1 MSELKDE
8 VIEETVAEVIVEDT
22 QVEAKELDIPE
33 APLTAA
39 RTVSAIQAS
48 LAEMSK
54 EGLDE
59 IFEAAEKAKAKAKV
73 EDDEEEEDD
82 EEGDEDEG
90 EVEDTKVKAK
100 KESKKSKKE
109 SKKSV
114 KEIDDVDSQEK
125 GGKTDQKD
133 NKADKLKK
141 KKQDSDDG
149 SEGDVVEKKG
159 KFKEDVEALIKDED
173 TLSEGFKE
181 KAATIFE
188 AALTSKVN
196 AETAELEERYSSD
209 LAGEVEA
216 IKEDLVDK
224 VDGYLTYVVE
234 NWMKDNEVAIEHSL
248 KSEITES
255 FIQSLGT
262 LFAEHHINVPDDAG
276 DILDTLSEEAKDA
289 KSQLND
295 ATAKAMELSEKVKA
309 FERKDIVSEACKG
322 LAATEVAKLTDLVE
336 GVEADS
342 NEDFAKK
349 VATIKE
355 SYLNKDATVT
365 ATAEVDAITE
375 DTQEEQVVS
384 AQMQKYLTALT
395 PK

>member
-1 MSELKDE
+1 MSDIKDE
-8 VIEETVAEVIVEDT
+8 VVDETVDEVIVEDT
-22 QVEAKELDIPE
+22 QVEAEELDIPE

-82 EEGDEDEG
+82 EGDEDEG
-90 EVEDTKVKAK
+90 EVENTKASKKEGKAK
-100 KESKKSKKE
+100 KESKKAKTEVVDDEGDTEGKSK
-109 SKKSV
+109 
-114 KEIDDVDSQEK
+114 
-125 GGKTDQKD
+125 
-133 NKADKLKK
+133 AKK
-141 KKQDSDDG
+141 KKVKADDG
-149 SEGDVVEKKG
+149 SSGETVESKG
-159 KFKEDVEALIKDED
+159 KFKEDVEALVKDED

-196 AETAELEERYSSD
+196 AETAKLEERYASD

-255 FIQSLGT
+255 FIQSLGQ
-262 LFAEHHINVPDDAG
+262 LFTEHHINVPEDAG

-295 ATAKAMELSEKVKA
+295 ATEKAMELSEKVKA
-309 FERKDIVSEACKG
+309 YERQDIIREACKG
-322 LAATEVAKLTDLVE
+322 LAATEAAKLTELTE
-336 GVEADS
+336 AVEADD
-342 NEDFAKK
+342 NEAFASK

-355 SYLNKDATVT
+355 SYLNKDT
-365 ATAEVDAITE
+365 AVETSEVDAITE
-375 DTQEEQVVS
+375 DSQEKQVVS
-384 AQMQKYLTALT
+384 DQMQKYLDAISRT
-395 PK
+395 

>member
-1 MSELKDE
+1 MSDIKDE
-8 VIEETVAEVIVEDT
+8 VVDETVDEVIVEDT
-22 QVEAKELDIPE
+22 QVEAEELDIPE

-48 LAEMSK
+48 LTEMSK

-82 EEGDEDEG
+82 EGDEDEG
-90 EVEDTKVKAK
+90 EVENTKASKKEGKAK
-100 KESKKSKKE
+100 KESKKAKTEVVDDEGDTEGKSK
-109 SKKSV
+109 
-114 KEIDDVDSQEK
+114 
-125 GGKTDQKD
+125 
-133 NKADKLKK
+133 AKK
-141 KKQDSDDG
+141 KKVKADDG
-149 SEGDVVEKKG
+149 SSGDTVESKG
-159 KFKEDVEALIKDED
+159 KFKEDVDALVKDED

-196 AETAELEERYSSD
+196 AETAKLEERYASD

-255 FIQSLGT
+255 FIQSLGQ
-262 LFAEHHINVPDDAG
+262 LFTEHHINVPEDAG

-295 ATAKAMELSEKVKA
+295 ATEKAMELSEKVKA
-309 FERKDIVSEACKG
+309 YERQDIIREACKG
-322 LAATEVAKLTDLVE
+322 LAATEAAKLTELTE
-336 GVEADS
+336 AVEADD
-342 NEDFAKK
+342 NEAFASK

-355 SYLNKDATVT
+355 SYLNKDT
-365 ATAEVDAITE
+365 AVETSEVDAITE
-375 DTQEEQVVS
+375 DSQEKQVVS
-384 AQMQKYLTALT
+384 DQMQKYLDAISRT
-395 PK
+395 

>member
-1 MSELKDE
+1 MSEVIKDE
-8 VIEETVAEVIVEDT
+8 VETVDEVIVEDT
-22 QVEAKELDIPE
+22 QVEAPELDIPE

-82 EEGDEDEG
+82 EGDEDEG
-90 EVEDTKVKAK
+90 DVEVEGKDSK

-109 SKKSV
+109 AKQDEKEDLKK
-114 KEIDDVDSQEK
+114 E
-125 GGKTDQKD
+125 DQPD
-133 NKADKLKK
+133 NKTKPLKK
-141 KKQDSDDG
+141 KKAKADDG
-149 SEGDVVEKKG
+149 SEGDVIEKKG
-159 KFKEDVEALIKDED
+159 KFKEDLDALVKDED

-188 AALTSKVN
+188 AALNSKVN
-196 AETAELEERYSSD
+196 AETAKLEERYESD

-255 FIQSLGT
+255 FIQSLGQ

-276 DILDTLSEEAKDA
+276 DILDSLSEESKDA
-289 KSQLND
+289 KAQLND
-295 ATAKAMELSEKVKA
+295 ATERNIELAEKVKSYQ
-309 FERKDIVSEACKG
+309 RQDIISEACKG
-322 LAATEVAKLTDLVE
+322 LAATEIAKLTELTE
-336 GVEADS
+336 AIEADD
-342 NEDFAKK
+342 NEQFTAK

-355 SYLNKDATVT
+355 SYLNKDTPAETS
-365 ATAEVDAITE
+365 EVDAITE
-375 DTQEEQVVS
+375 DSKEPQEVS
-384 AQMQKYLTALT
+384 AQMQKYLDAMART
-395 PK
+395 

>member
-1 MSELKDE
+1 MSDIKDTI
-8 VIEETVAEVIVEDT
+8 VDETVDEVIVEDT
-22 QVEAKELDIPE
+22 QVEATADLDIPE

-54 EGLDE
+54 EGLDA

-73 EDDEEEEDD
+73 EDDEEEED

-90 EVEDTKVKAK
+90 DVEEAKTSKKEVVEPGSEPKGVAKDKEAKKDSAKKTSKKKVKA
-100 KESKKSKKE
+100 
-109 SKKSV
+109 
-114 KEIDDVDSQEK
+114 
-125 GGKTDQKD
+125 
-133 NKADKLKK
+133 
-141 KKQDSDDG
+141 DDG
-149 SEGDVVEKKG
+149 SEGDVHEDA
-159 KFKEDVEALIKDED
+159 FKEDIDALVKDED

-181 KAATIFE
+181 KASTIFE
-188 AALTSKVN
+188 AALASKVN
-196 AETAELEERYSSD
+196 SETAKLEERYSSD

-234 NWMKDNEVAIEHSL
+234 NWMTDNEVAIEHSL

-262 LFAEHHINVPDDAG
+262 LFAEHHINVPADAG

-289 KSQLND
+289 KAQLND
-295 ATAKAMELSEKVKA
+295 ATAHAMDLAEKVKA
-309 FERKDIVSEACKG
+309 FERKEIVSEACKG

-336 GVEADS
+336 GIDADS

-365 ATAEVDAITE
+365 ATPEVDAITE
-375 DTQEEQVVS
+375 DTQEPQVVA
-384 AQMQKYLTALT
+384 AQMQKYLDAMTR
-395 PK
+395 K

>member
-1 MSELKDE
+1 MSDIKDTI
-8 VIEETVAEVIVEDT
+8 VDETVDEVIVEDT
-22 QVEAKELDIPE
+22 QVEATADLDIPE

-54 EGLDE
+54 EGLDA

-82 EEGDEDEG
+82 EGDEDEG
-90 EVEDTKVKAK
+90 DVEEAKTSKKEVVEPGSEPKGVAKDKEAKKDSAKKTSKKKVKA
-100 KESKKSKKE
+100 
-109 SKKSV
+109 
-114 KEIDDVDSQEK
+114 
-125 GGKTDQKD
+125 
-133 NKADKLKK
+133 
-141 KKQDSDDG
+141 DDG
-149 SEGDVVEKKG
+149 SEGDVHEDA
-159 KFKEDVEALIKDED
+159 FKEDIDALVKDED

-181 KAATIFE
+181 KASTIFE
-188 AALTSKVN
+188 AALASKVN
-196 AETAELEERYSSD
+196 SETAKLEERYSSD

-234 NWMKDNEVAIEHSL
+234 NWMTDNEVAIEHSL

-262 LFAEHHINVPDDAG
+262 LFAEHHINVPADAG

-289 KSQLND
+289 KAQLND
-295 ATAKAMELSEKVKA
+295 ATAHAMDLAEKVKA
-309 FERKDIVSEACKG
+309 FERKEIVSEACKG

-336 GVEADS
+336 GIDADS

-365 ATAEVDAITE
+365 ATPEVDAITE
-375 DTQEEQVVS
+375 DTQEPQVVA
-384 AQMQKYLTALT
+384 AQMQKYLDAMTR
-395 PK
+395 K

>member
-1 MSELKDE
+1 MSELQDD
-8 VIEETVAEVIVEDT
+8 IDNTVDEVIVEDT
-22 QVEAKELDIPE
+22 QADEIAS

-54 EGLDE
+54 EGLDA

-82 EEGDEDEG
+82 EGDEDEG
-90 EVEDTKVKAK
+90 EVDESDAK
-100 KESKKSKKE
+100 E
-109 SKKSV
+109 V
-114 KEIDDVDSQEK
+114 K
-125 GGKTDQKD
+125 GGKTDAKD
-133 NKADKLKK
+133 NKATPTKK
-141 KKQDSDDG
+141 KKVKADDG

-159 KFKEDVEALIKDED
+159 KFKEDLDALVKDED

-181 KAATIFE
+181 KASTIFE
-188 AALTSKVN
+188 AALASKVN
-196 AETAELEERYSSD
+196 AETAKLEERYSSD

-255 FIQSLGT
+255 FIDSLGQ
-262 LFAEHHINVPDDAG
+262 LFSEHHINVPSDKG
-276 DILDTLSEEAKDA
+276 DILDALSEEAKDA
-289 KSQLND
+289 KAQLND
-295 ATAKAMELSEKVKA
+295 ATANAMDLAEKVKA
-309 FERKDIVSEACKG
+309 FERKDIVAEACKG
-322 LAATEVAKLTDLVE
+322 LAATEEAKLRELTE
-336 GVEADS
+336 AVEADDNTS
-342 NEDFAKK
+342 YAAK

-355 SYLNKDATVT
+355 SYLNKDTTVEATP
-365 ATAEVDAITE
+365 EVDAITE
-375 DTQEEQVVS
+375 DTVTDVS
-384 AQMQKYLTALT
+384 DSMKKYLSAIKRT
-395 PK
+395 

>member
-1 MSELKDE
+1 MSDIKDN
-8 VIEETVAEVIVEDT
+8 IDNTVDEVIVEDT
-22 QVEAKELDIPE
+22 QVEATADLDIPE

-54 EGLDE
+54 EGLDA

-82 EEGDEDEG
+82 EGDEDEG
-90 EVEDTKVKAK
+90 EVD
-100 KESKKSKKE
+100 ESDA
-109 SKKSV
+109 
-114 KEIDDVDSQEK
+114 KEIK
-125 GGKTDQKD
+125 GGKTDAKD
-133 NKADKLKK
+133 NKTTPTKK
-141 KKQDSDDG
+141 KKVKADDG
-149 SEGDVVEKKG
+149 SEGDVM
-159 KFKEDVEALIKDED
+159 EDVFAEDLNALVKDED

-181 KAATIFE
+181 KASTIFE
-188 AALTSKVN
+188 AALASKVN
-196 AETAELEERYSSD
+196 SETVKLEERYASD

-234 NWMKDNEVAIEHSL
+234 NWMTDNEVAIEHSL

-255 FIQSLGT
+255 FIQSLGQ
-262 LFAEHHINVPDDAG
+262 LFSEHHINVPEDAG
-276 DILDTLSEEAKDA
+276 DILDTLSEEAADA

-295 ATAKAMELSEKVKA
+295 ATARAMDLAEQVKA

-336 GVEADS
+336 AIDADS

-355 SYLNKDATVT
+355 SYLSKETQVEAP
-365 ATAEVDAITE
+365 AQVDAITE
-375 DTQEEQVVS
+375 DTQEPQVVN
-384 AQMQKYLTALT
+384 AQMQQYLSALSRT
-395 PK
+395 

>member
-1 MSELKDE
+1 MSDIKDE
-8 VIEETVAEVIVEDT
+8 VVDETVDEVIVEDT
-22 QVEAKELDIPE
+22 QVEAPELDIPE

-39 RTVSAIQAS
+39 RTASAIKAS

-54 EGLDE
+54 EDLDVV
-59 IFEAAEKAKAKAKV
+59 FEAAEKAKAKAKL
-73 EDDEEEEDD
+73 EAEEEDD
-82 EEGDEDEG
+82 DEDEG
-90 EVEDTKVKAK
+90 DVEEK
-100 KESKKSKKE
+100 SKSKKE
-109 SKKSV
+109 SKKSDL
-114 KEIDDVDSQEK
+114 KNEDQPDN
-125 GGKTDQKD
+125 KTD
-133 NKADKLKK
+133 ALKK
-141 KKQDSDDG
+141 KKVKADDG

-188 AALTSKVN
+188 AALNSKVN
-196 AETAELEERYSSD
+196 AETAKLEEQYSED

-255 FIQSLGT
+255 FIQSLGQ
-262 LFAEHHINVPDDAG
+262 LFSEHHINVPADAG
-276 DILDTLSEEAKDA
+276 DILDSLSEEAKDA

-295 ATAKAMELSEKVKA
+295 ATEKAMELSEKVKA
-309 FERKDIVSEACKG
+309 YERQDIIREACKG
-322 LAATEVAKLTDLVE
+322 LAATETAKLTELTE
-336 GVEADS
+336 AVEADD
-342 NEDFAKK
+342 NEAFASK

-355 SYLNKDATVT
+355 SYLNKDT
-365 ATAEVDAITE
+365 AVETSEVDAITE
-375 DTQEEQVVS
+375 DSQEKQVVS
-384 AQMQKYLTALT
+384 DQMQKYLDAISRT
-395 PK
+395 

>member
-1 MSELKDE
+1 MSDIKDE
-8 VIEETVAEVIVEDT
+8 VVETVDEVIVEDT
-22 QVEAKELDIPE
+22 QVEAEEVIETPD

-82 EEGDEDEG
+82 EDDDDEG
-90 EVEDTKVKAK
+90 EVEGTKVKAK
-100 KESKKSKKE
+100 KENKKAKTEVVDDEGDTEGKSK
-109 SKKSV
+109 
-114 KEIDDVDSQEK
+114 
-125 GGKTDQKD
+125 
-133 NKADKLKK
+133 AKK
-141 KKQDSDDG
+141 KKVKADDG
-149 SEGDVVEKKG
+149 SEGDTVESKKAG
-159 KFKEDVEALIKDED
+159 KFKEDVEALVKDED

-196 AETAELEERYSSD
+196 AETAKLEERYASD
-209 LAGEVEA
+209 LTGEVEA

-255 FIQSLGT
+255 FIQSLGQ
-262 LFAEHHINVPDDAG
+262 LFAEHHINVPEDAG
-276 DILDTLSEEAKDA
+276 DILDSLSEEAKDA

-295 ATAKAMELSEKVKA
+295 ATERNIELSEKVKA
-309 FERKDIVSEACKG
+309 YARQDIIREACKG
-322 LAATEVAKLTDLVE
+322 LAATEAAKLTELTE
-336 GVEADS
+336 AVEADD
-342 NEDFAKK
+342 NEAFATK

-355 SYLNKDATVT
+355 SYLNKDT
-365 ATAEVDAITE
+365 AVETSEVDAITE
-375 DTQEEQVVS
+375 DSQEPQVVS
-384 AQMQKYLTALT
+384 DQMQKYLDAISRT
-395 PK
+395 